1 MAFTSPR
8 YSCQIPKL
16 AEGPPVLVRFVDPLP
31 SPGFMRTAMAH
42 PHHEVQ
48 LLLRPAVGTLRPNP
62 LLRTWK
68 FTSTRVP
75 RRRLRRSTK
84 PSDRTVS
91 RSTLGAEKT
100 GGQGGPAS
108 TLGVAKRGAKLVG
121 LDEAEPLRTF
131 GRTAGDLRRGVRYWM
146 IPGTIARKRRA
157 RFADR

>member
-68 FTSTRVP
+68 FTSIP
-75 RRRLRRSTK
+75 LQLPFGAASLHDRLK
-84 PSDRTVS
+84 VS
-91 RSTLGAEKT
+91 S
-100 GGQGGPAS
+100 
-108 TLGVAKRGAKLVG
+108 
-121 LDEAEPLRTF
+121 
-131 GRTAGDLRRGVRYWM
+131 
-146 IPGTIARKRRA
+146 RA
-157 RFADR
+157 RSESFRPVR